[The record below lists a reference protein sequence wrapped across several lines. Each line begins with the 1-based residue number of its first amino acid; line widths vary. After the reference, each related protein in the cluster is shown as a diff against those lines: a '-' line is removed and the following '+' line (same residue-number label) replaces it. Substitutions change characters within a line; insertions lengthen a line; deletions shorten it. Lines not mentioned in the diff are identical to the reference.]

1 MTAASGIML
10 APLAMSMKTFTAFDD
25 NMRETQAVTQ
35 ANAVEF
41 DKLSAKA
48 KELGKTTSF
57 TAIQVTQA
65 MATLGRAGFK
75 AGQINDAIDSVL
87 NLARATRTD
96 LNEATRIAS
105 MTMRGFVLESTDMSH
120 IADVLSVTSNSAAL
134 NLQDL
139 GESMKYV
146 APVAAQAGLS
156 LEDAAGAIAIFSNY
170 GIRGS
175 MAGTGLKNILARMA
189 SPEVR
194 QKYEALGVSVVD
206 ASGKMRR
213 FIDIMRDVGNA
224 TKDLGSG
231 DKLGVFRELADLRA
245 LPSFAV
251 AASNPEKI
259 VEIVDNLEQSFG
271 KAAKTAAMM
280 DAGIGG
286 SFRFLIS
293 ALEGTRLALADSIQT
308 PLKNY
313 MDTLRDY
320 INEFSAWVKY
330 HGSVITTYAKTGVVL
345 LALGGI
351 IYGVG
356 KATKVLAG
364 GFTLARGA
372 AKGFGGVVGLLA
384 NSLKEYSGVAALTQK
399 ADAAK
404 AALTEKQRAFG
415 VATQAASLASTRLAD
430 AQRNVNYMQRSGITS
445 TVQYLRAVDQ
455 LNVAQ
460 TAHEAATRRVALAK
474 EQLAKAQADATA
486 ATLAAQKNGGGNKAI
501 FLGAYHRLG
510 GPITNMSNLE
520 AGDKV
525 LGALAYRIMYVGKVA
540 QQTGQQLTQVG
551 RQAMTAFM
559 NVTDKALGPLTFRL
573 TYAGAIIREK
583 LAGAF
588 SALQLAYYRAV
599 GSMYEV
605 LASPVARMVSAAQS
619 GAQAFTQAWGRAM
632 QVVRV
637 GWGALGKVFN
647 GQTLASGLN
656 RSIDALKAMSLKS
669 VVDSI
674 KGVGTAAKASVGDV
688 NRLKTA
694 LSTLVAN
701 VQKNTVQIGKQL
713 SLVGK
718 QMTTAFMNVA
728 DQALGPLTFRLMYIG
743 TIIREKL
750 ANALTPLQ
758 TTYYRALGSMYGAL
772 EGPLVRMA
780 SAAQSAAQAVVQTWG
795 RALNAVR
802 AGWSGLGGVFSG
814 QVFGGGINKASLSLG
829 ALVARLSAVRQE
841 AVRVGQQVATA
852 FMNVADQALGPLTYR
867 LMYIG
872 TIIREK
878 LVSAFTTLRI
888 AYYRALGSMYGALES
903 PLVRLG
909 TAAQTAAQTFSQA
922 WGRAMQNVR
931 LGWSGFWKTLGS
943 ARSTYSDQAFA
954 NGLNNTISAIKNI
967 SLKVYNT
974 TLGELASKLSA
985 IGKQAMQV
993 GRQIA
998 AVGRQVVSVF
1008 MNLTD
1013 RALGPL
1019 TYRLMYVGTMIREKL
1034 TSAVTPVGTIIMDK
1048 LASAVSAL
1056 QTAYERVGTSLYDV
1070 FASPVARLG
1079 SAAQSAA
1086 QIFTQAWT
1094 RAMQVVRTGW
1104 AGVTKVFNGQTLVNG
1119 LNKAIDAL
1127 RTVSFKS
1134 VTTAIKGIG
1143 IAAKASAVGV
1153 NILKVALGTLSAFG
1167 GQIAG
1172 MVATMALL
1180 KGIFATANLDLTVDT
1195 STKQAEEG
1203 DKLQARN
1210 KVLMDYMENLQKL
1223 SKAAEV
1229 EPLDHD
1235 AFEAAKHIIDT
1246 LNESVQGLG
1255 LTYDELNG
1263 SISVATDA
1271 QDKLNAA
1278 LKQQTVQNLMDQM
1291 QAKQDELW
1299 ALRDKRNRYEA
1310 AGVWEAFAFNEDAA
1324 MAWSKLFHRI
1334 NPFGEDFDPVTGK
1347 GRWRDTE
1354 KIRASLAQ
1362 EAQLQKEYDEL
1373 FRQYNLKTKT
1383 DIQEGEDID
1392 AAIERAIKRN
1402 QTYEPVAFKDNTP
1415 NVDDIVSNVMTSIST
1430 ARSPAEKIE
1439 ELRKKAN
1446 ADNNALQKE
1455 IDRIGRESAEFM
1467 LNDKQLGFLN
1477 NQALD
1482 EWADELG
1489 RQYREGT
1496 SESMRAFLER
1506 WRQNNQQYESVLTAD
1521 FRSGRISEAD
1531 FETTIQALH
1540 KLDSFLPQ
1548 FERRFE
1554 LLKAQENID
1563 PALQNQI
1570 KEISDEQVK
1579 SMRAYVKG
1587 DVEDSRMAELNKAKQ
1602 EYDKQIENVESVAK
1616 ALQETGQTISF
1627 GDMTADGSSIEVLKD
1642 ILKAIRDQ
1650 TEAEIN
1656 KKYDEQNSERVASAM
1671 RSAGASYMDVARVA
1685 YGEKITGVR
1694 KQADVSSF
1702 ENAIAQADWL
1712 QATGQISEQ
1721 ARDSS
1726 VYESLLGER
1735 NALLGTGDLAY
1746 LGKKLEEARKS
1757 YDKATEE
1764 YKKEGSD
1771 ENAKAL
1777 EEAAGALNTISEQY
1791 EGVFNNLI
1799 SPIDEALAELLN
1811 KTYEEQEAMRNA
1823 GDERARVE
1831 YGSRGTF
1838 SAYEGSAIGDSTLN
1852 IKIEKNTAQAARTLQ
1867 DTLDWWKREYV
1878 PNDGAVFS

>member
-35 ANAVEF
+35 ATAMEF
-41 DKLSAKA
+41 DKLAAKA

-96 LNEATRIAS
+96 LNEAARIAS
-105 MTMRGFVLESTDMSH
+105 MTMRGFVMESTDMSH

-134 NLQDL
+134 TLQDL

-194 QKYEALGVSVVD
+194 QKFEEIGVAVNDS
-206 ASGKMRR
+206 AGNMRR
-213 FIDIMRDVGNA
+213 WIDIMRDVGNA

-231 DKLGVFRELADLRA
+231 EKLGLFRELADLRA

-251 AASNPEKI
+251 AAGNPEKI
-259 VEIVDNLEQSFG
+259 VEIIDNLEQSMG

-330 HGSVITTYAKTGVVL
+330 HGSAIITYAKTGVVL
-345 LALGGI
+345 LTLGGI

-364 GFTLARGA
+364 AFTIARGA
-372 AKGFGGVVGLLA
+372 VKGTVGVFGLLA
-384 NSLKEYSGVAALTQK
+384 NSLKEYSGVAALSRK
-399 ADAAK
+399 AAEAQT
-404 AALTEKQRAFG
+404 ALTEKQRLFG
-415 VATQAASLASTRLAD
+415 EVTKKAAVTSERVANARRDLNKLNRYGTK
-430 AQRNVNYMQRSGITS
+430 TS
-445 TVQYLRAVDQ
+445 TEYLRAVDK
-455 LNVAQ
+455 LN
-460 TAHEAATRRVALAK
+460 TAEAAHAASTRRVALAK
-474 EQLAKAQADATA
+474 AELAKAQANATA
-486 ATLAAQKNGGGNKAI
+486 ATLAAQKNGGGTKAI

-520 AGDKV
+520 AGDKM
-525 LGALAYRIMYVGKVA
+525 LGELAYRILYVGKVA
-540 QQTGQQLTQVG
+540 QQTGQQLAQVG

-599 GSMYEV
+599 GAMYEV

-637 GWGALGKVFN
+637 SWAALGKVFN
-647 GQTLASGLN
+647 GQTLVNGLN

-688 NRLKTA
+688 NRLKTV

-701 VQKNTVQIGKQL
+701 VRKNTVQVGKQL

-718 QMTTAFMNVA
+718 QMTTVFMDVT
-728 DQALGPLTFRLMYIG
+728 DRALGPLTFRLTYMG

-772 EGPLVRMA
+772 EAPLVRMA
-780 SAAQSAAQAVVQTWG
+780 SAAQSAAQAVARTWG

-802 AGWSGLGGVFSG
+802 AGWSGLGRVFSG

-841 AVRVGQQVATA
+841 AVRVGQQVAMA
-852 FMNVADQALGPLTYR
+852 FMNVADQVLGPLTYR
-867 LMYIG
+867 LTYIG

-909 TAAQTAAQTFSQA
+909 TAAQTAAQKFKNV
-922 WGRAMQNVR
+922 WGSAMQAVR
-931 LGWSGFWKTLGS
+931 NGWSGLWQTLGN
-943 ARSTYSDQAFA
+943 ARASYSDHALA
-954 NGLNNTISAIKNI
+954 NGLNKTIGTIK
-967 SLKVYNT
+967 SLSVKVYNT
-974 TLGELASKLSA
+974 TLGELASKLTA
-985 IGKQAMQV
+985 VGKHAV
-993 GRQIA
+993 L
-998 AVGRQVVSVF
+998 VGRQVSMVGRQVASVF
-1008 MNLTD
+1008 MHVTD

-1019 TYRLMYVGTMIREKL
+1019 TYRLMYVGTIIREKL
-1034 TSAVTPVGTIIMDK
+1034 TSSLVPVGTIIRDK
-1048 LASAVSAL
+1048 LASAVSSL
-1056 QTAYERVGTSLYDV
+1056 QAVYNRVGSSLYDV
-1070 FASPVARLG
+1070 FASPVARLT
-1079 SAAQSAA
+1079 SATQTAAQAFVNVWSRAI
-1086 QIFTQAWT
+1086 QTLKVGFVSLKNFSGQA
-1094 RAMQVVRTGW
+1094 
-1104 AGVTKVFNGQTLVNG
+1104 LVNG
-1119 LNKAIDAL
+1119 LNKALTGIKTL
-1127 RTVSFKS
+1127 SFKS

-1143 IAAKASAVGV
+1143 LAAKATTVSVKLL
-1153 NILKVALGTLSAFG
+1153 NVALGAIASFG
-1167 GQIAG
+1167 GQILG
-1172 MVATMALL
+1172 MVATMTVLS
-1180 KGIFATANLDLTVDT
+1180 GIFKTLNLDLTVET
-1195 STKQAEEG
+1195 SSKEAENGE
-1203 DKLQARN
+1203 KLQARN
-1210 KVLMDYMENLQKL
+1210 RVLLEYMENLQKL
-1223 SKAAEV
+1223 AKASEV
-1229 EPLDHD
+1229 EPLDHE
-1235 AFEAAKHIIDT
+1235 AFETAKHLIDT
-1246 LNESVQGLG
+1246 LNDSVKGLG

-1263 SISVATDA
+1263 SISVAADA
-1271 QDKLNAA
+1271 QDKLNAS
-1278 LKQQTVQNLMDQM
+1278 LKQQTIQNLMDQM
-1291 QAKQDELW
+1291 QAKQNELW
-1299 ALRDKRNRYEA
+1299 ALRDKRNRYES
-1310 AGVWEAFAFNEDAA
+1310 AGIWEAFAFNKDAA

-1354 KIRASLAQ
+1354 KMRASMEQ

-1373 FRQYNLKTKT
+1373 FRIYNEKANAGV
-1383 DIQEGEDID
+1383 QEGEDIN
-1392 AAIERAIKRN
+1392 AAIERTIKRN
-1402 QTYEPVAFKDNTP
+1402 QAYEPVAFKDNAP
-1415 NVDDIVSNVMTSIST
+1415 NLDNIVSNVMSSIET

-1439 ELRKKAN
+1439 ALRKKAN
-1446 ADNNALQKE
+1446 DEGRALKTE
-1455 IDRIGRESAEFM
+1455 IDRIANESAAF
-1467 LNDKQLGFLN
+1467 LLDYNQLGFLN

-1482 EWADELG
+1482 EWVSELG
-1489 RQYREGT
+1489 RQYSEGT
-1496 SESMRAFLER
+1496 SESMRAFLEK

-1521 FRSGRISEAD
+1521 FRNGNISEAD
-1531 FETTIQALH
+1531 YETTIQALH

-1548 FERRFE
+1548 FEKRFE
-1554 LLKAQENID
+1554 LLKAYDNID
-1563 PALQNQI
+1563 PALKNQI
-1570 KEISDEQVK
+1570 KEISEEQVK
-1579 SMRAYVKG
+1579 SMKEYVKG
-1587 DVEDSRMAELNKAKQ
+1587 SEKEGRMAELSKSKQ
-1602 EYDKQIENVESVAK
+1602 EYDKQIENIENVAK
-1616 ALQETGQTISF
+1616 ALQETGQTISY
-1627 GDMTADGSSIEVLKD
+1627 GGKTADGSDIEVLKE
-1642 ILKAIRDQ
+1642 ILKAIHDQ
-1650 TEAEIN
+1650 TDAEIN
-1656 KKYDEQNSERVASAM
+1656 KKYDEQNTETVAAAM
-1671 RSAGASYMDVARVA
+1671 KAAGASYLDIARVA
-1685 YGEKITGVR
+1685 YKENVKGIK
-1694 KQADVSSF
+1694 KQADVSGF
-1702 ENAIAQADWL
+1702 ESAIAQADL
-1712 QATGQISEQ
+1712 MQATGQISEQ
-1721 ARDSS
+1721 ERDMS
-1726 VYESLLGER
+1726 VYNSLLQER
-1735 NALLGTGDLAY
+1735 NALLGSGDLAY
-1746 LGKKLEEARKS
+1746 LGKKLEEARKTYS
-1757 YDKATEE
+1757 DAMEE
-1764 YKKEGSD
+1764 FTKDRSD
-1771 ENAKAL
+1771 ENSKAL
-1777 EEAAGALNTISEQY
+1777 EEAASALNEIAEQY
-1791 EGVFNNLI
+1791 EGVLNDMI
-1799 SPIDEALAELLN
+1799 SPIDEALADLMN
-1811 KTYEEQEAMRNA
+1811 KAYEDQQEMQDA
-1823 GDERARVE
+1823 GDERAKVE
-1831 YGSRGTF
+1831 FGSRGTF

-1852 IKIEKNTAQAARTLQ
+1852 VKIEKNTSQAARTLQ

-1878 PNDGAVFS
+1878 PNGGAVFS